1 MRKIKTYLVPA
12 TWQTCLVFYQNSSP
26 QKAHK
31 RLELLSLFYMCEDR
45 GSERW
50 GTLLKST
57 QPSKKTSL
65 RERAWQWMDGRW
77 YILSHLNGLRWLA
90 KWFCT
95 VCYWPWNGH
104 CWFKGLNGIQI
115 LRLIRFLAICLM
127 IFAFN
132 DNDSFILI
140 IDMVI
145 SNSKMAL
152 YVGGKI
158 SFFRV
163 ERRTFYYKDWRKKW
177 SLNENFLLWMSV
189 KFL

>member
-1 MRKIKTYLVPA
+1 MADIVLGLLSKFISPK
-12 TWQTCLVFYQNSSP
+12 SP
-26 QKAHK
+26 QKVAIIVLILHVW
-31 RLELLSLFYMCEDR
+31 RQR
-45 GSERW
+45 
-50 GTLLKST
+50 
-57 QPSKKTSL
+57 L
-65 RERAWQWMDGRW
+65 REVRHFAQKHTAIQEDITERETGWQWMDGRW

-115 LRLIRFLAICLM
+115 LSLIRFLAICLM

-158 SFFRV
+158 SCFRI
-163 ERRTFYYKDWRKKW
+163 EQRTFYYKDWWKKW
-177 SLNENFLLWMSV
+177 SLNGNFLLWISV

>member
-1 MRKIKTYLVPA
+1 MERSEDNKDIFSSCNKA
-12 TWQTCLVFYQNSSP
+12 DIVFGPLSEFISPKSP
-26 QKAHK
+26 QKVGIIVLILPCVKTEAQRGEARWSKAHSHP
-31 RLELLSLFYMCEDR
+31 RR
-45 GSERW
+45 HHWEREM
-50 GTLLKST
+50 G
-57 QPSKKTSL
+57 
-65 RERAWQWMDGRW
+65 WQWMDGRW

-115 LRLIRFLAICLM
+115 LSLIRFLAICLM

-132 DNDSFILI
+132 DNDSSILI

-158 SFFRV
+158 SWFRI
-163 ERRTFYYKDWRKKW
+163 ERRTF
-177 SLNENFLLWMSV
+177 LL
-189 KFL
+189 

>member
-1 MRKIKTYLVPA
+1 MERSEDNKDIFSSCNKA
-12 TWQTCLVFYQNSSP
+12 DIVFGPLSEFISP
-26 QKAHK
+26 
-31 RLELLSLFYMCEDR
+31 
-45 GSERW
+45 
-50 GTLLKST
+50 KST
-57 QPSKKTSL
+57 QKVGIIVLILPCVKTEAQRGEALWSKAHSHPRRHHWE
-65 RERAWQWMDGRW
+65 REMGWQWMDGRW

-115 LRLIRFLAICLM
+115 LSLIRFLAICLM

-132 DNDSFILI
+132 DNDSSILI

-158 SFFRV
+158 SWFRI
-163 ERRTFYYKDWRKKW
+163 ERRTF
-177 SLNENFLLWMSV
+177 LL
-189 KFL
+189 

>member
-1 MRKIKTYLVPA
+1 MADIVLGLLSKFISPK
-12 TWQTCLVFYQNSSP
+12 SP
-26 QKAHK
+26 QKVAIIVLILHG
-31 RLELLSLFYMCEDR
+31 EDR

-65 RERAWQWMDGRW
+65 RERETGWQWMDGRW

-90 KWFCT
+90 KWFFT

-115 LRLIRFLAICLM
+115 LSLIRFLAICLM

-158 SFFRV
+158 SCFRI
-163 ERRTFYYKDWRKKW
+163 EQRTFYYKDWWKKW
-177 SLNENFLLWMSV
+177 SLNGNFLLWISV